1 LGRLGTDNGE
11 RTTDNEARGATAF
24 SSAAIILAIALL
36 ATPCRAAPDPL
47 RPQYRLDATVAPGKP
62 QIAGTLEV
70 AFTNRSDATLQEAV
84 FFLFPNR
91 FSEIDPRVNDLLR
104 QYLYPEKDF
113 DPGRME
119 LLEVLDGGTVTDAT
133 PVAHPGL
140 PRGTVV
146 TVPIAPLAPGA
157 MRRMTLRFRTDVP
170 HRFGSF
176 GEFEDQLTLVGGW
189 YPYLAGL
196 EPNGQWA
203 LDAPPGLA
211 DFDVTLSPASALEM
225 VLNGRYG
232 GPGTALRAVVPGV
245 HYLSLIAAPRF
256 VRSETTVDG
265 TRIVLLQR
273 PKRLAMRISF
283 GPSETEILLST
294 LRDIVTLR
302 PAVVPAPAPELLVVE
317 APLRLHLTAAG
328 EGDVVVSDRALKLR
342 EVLRPFHEQQ
352 LAQAVYAELLRPSL
366 AAREPA
372 ADYYWVAEGVSYV
385 LAERFMERI
394 EPERRTVYDWID
406 MFNVF
411 AVVDRFENTPKIPFV
426 GAFFPRGAEA
436 DPLHDEVWNFNRS
449 APPGR
454 AVLVKLRDQLG
465 AAQFDALLDT
475 CVQTPAPLR
484 ACAAAQAA
492 DPTVTVRL
500 EEWTLP
506 YPAID
511 YSVADTD
518 FNRPEGEQFR
528 STVAVRRRSSRPF
541 AEPVRIRLHTLGGD
555 DVDLY
560 WKSGG
565 DVAIVSTTTPR
576 RVYQAVIDPDRELI
590 DDDRSNNAWP
600 PRIQVVLDSADIEV
614 SSTEVGISA
623 LAVGRLRYA
632 YRKDLAVAGFYTNRA
647 IGFTAGGRLHW
658 GKPIDRSRFR
668 HNLYAFY
675 TFAALDKNFREDRD
689 RDQVPA
695 PKTPGHIGGIG
706 FRYNYGNVFWTDNP
720 TGQRRFRLYADWF
733 DKSLGSDYD
742 YADWGYIASATLPL
756 WNQRTLAA
764 GEIFNGFSSGFDSV
778 VPNQA
783 LYSLGGSR
791 SIRGIGAE
799 EDLARNILV
808 VRTELRRQILPE
820 LDLNLHDI
828 LVLRRTQV
836 KLLVDAG
843 GVSNSAGRIYDV
855 GRWACGVGVG
865 LGLIYDFFGFFPSAA
880 YFEIAT
886 RVDDPSQ
893 AGDVQFLF
901 GTNQAF

>member
-1 LGRLGTDNGE
+1 MAVIL
-11 RTTDNEARGATAF
+11 
-24 SSAAIILAIALL
+24 SAPKGLAGPVLL
-36 ATPCRAAPDPL
+36 L
-47 RPQYRLDATVAPGKP
+47 PQYRLDATVAPGKP
-62 QIAGTLEV
+62 QIEGTLEV
-70 AFTNRSDATLQEAV
+70 TFTNLSEGTLQEAV

-91 FSEIDPRVNDLLR
+91 FSEVDPGVNDLLR
-104 QYLYPEKDF
+104 QYLYPEKEF

-119 LLEVLDGGTVTDAT
+119 LLEVLDGGVLSDAT
-133 PVAHPGL
+133 PVPHPSL
-140 PRGTVV
+140 PRGSVV
-146 TVPIAPLAPGA
+146 TVPIAPLAPGGT
-157 MRRMTLRFRTDVP
+157 RRLTLRFRTDVP
-170 HRFGSF
+170 HRFGSV

-196 EPNGQWA
+196 EPNGKWDI
-203 LDAPPGLA
+203 DAPPGLA
-211 DFDVTLSPASALEM
+211 DFDVTLSSASAFEM
-225 VLNGRYG
+225 VLNGRYVA
-232 GPGTALRAVVPGV
+232 PGAALRAVVPAV

-283 GPSETEILLST
+283 GPNETEILLDT
-294 LRDIVTLR
+294 LRDIVALR
-302 PAVVPAPAPELLVVE
+302 PALVPPPPSELVVVE
-317 APLRLHLTAAG
+317 APLRLNLTAAG
-328 EGDVVVSDRALKLR
+328 EGDIVVSDRALKLKD
-342 EVLRPFHEQQ
+342 VLRPFHQQQ

-366 AAREPA
+366 AEREPA
-372 ADYYWVAEGVSYV
+372 ADYYWVSEGVSYV
-385 LAERFMERI
+385 LAERFMARI
-394 EPERRTVYDWID
+394 EPERRDVYGWID
-406 MFNVF
+406 MFNIF
-411 AVVDRFENTPKIPFV
+411 AVVDRFESTPKIPFV
-426 GAFFPRGAEA
+426 DAFFPRGAEA
-436 DPLHDEVWNFNRS
+436 DPLHAEVWTFNRS
-449 APPGR
+449 GPPGR
-454 AVLVKLRDQLG
+454 VVLVKLREQLG
-465 AAQFDALLDT
+465 APQFDGMFDT

-484 ACAAAQAA
+484 ACAAEQSA

-518 FNRPEGEQFR
+518 FNRPEAAQYR

-541 AEPVRIRLHTLGGD
+541 AEPVTVRLHTLGGD

-565 DVAIVSTTTPR
+565 DVAIVSTTTSS
-576 RVYQAVIDPDRELI
+576 RVYQAVIDPDRKLI

-600 PRIQVVLDSADIEV
+600 PRIQVVLDAADVEV
-614 SSTEVGISA
+614 SSTEFGISV
-623 LAVGRLRYA
+623 LAVGRLRYD
-632 YRKDLAVAGFYTNRA
+632 YRKDVAVAGFYTNRA

-658 GKPIDRSRFR
+658 GEPIDRTRFR
-668 HNLYAFY
+668 NNLYAFY
-675 TFAALDKNFREDRD
+675 TFAGLDHDFRESRS
-689 RDQVPA
+689 PA
-695 PKTPGHIGGIG
+695 QMPAAKTPGQIGGIG
-706 FRYNYGNVFWTDNP
+706 FRYDYTNVFWTDNP
-720 TGQRRFRLYADWF
+720 SGQRRLRLYADWY
-733 DKSLGSDYD
+733 DKNLGSDYGF
-742 YADWGYIASATLPL
+742 ADWGYTASATLPL
-756 WNQRTLAA
+756 WNQRTVAA
-764 GEIFNGFSSGFDSV
+764 GQIFNGFSSGFNSV

-799 EDLARNILV
+799 EDLARNIV
-808 VRTELRRQILPE
+808 VIRTELRREIFPE

-836 KLLVDAG
+836 KVLVDAG
-843 GVSNSAGRIYDV
+843 DVSNSAGRIYDV

-865 LGLIYDFFGFFPSAA
+865 MGLIYDFFGFFSSAA

-886 RVDDPSQ
+886 RVDEPSQ